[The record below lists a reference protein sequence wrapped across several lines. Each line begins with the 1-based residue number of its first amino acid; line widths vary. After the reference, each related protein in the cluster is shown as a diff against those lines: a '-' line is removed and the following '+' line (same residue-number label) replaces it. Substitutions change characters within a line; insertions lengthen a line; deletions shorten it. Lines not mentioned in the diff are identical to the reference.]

1 MRVHTQS
8 GNTRYWADMPKPHF
22 QLTSGRPFWR
32 VELQYHGNI
41 VWGIHS
47 KQEDRINHLYWR
59 ENSFFLAT
67 DWKWLCFLLEKPC
80 IQRLWSVNQS
90 DVSVQSRGGVQGH
103 LRGGRDWPLPW
114 FTRTAICRC
123 SVTMKA
129 AALREQGHLWG
140 VVAHRHSKNVLA
152 HWKFSLTC
160 GNFECWCDYLYHGLY
175 CISVPLFKASQ
186 RQQWFSGI
194 TVAWQGGSPGSF
206 VHGPSIVSNMES
218 WSLCSLRI
226 WST

>member
-47 KQEDRINHLYWR
+47 KQEDGINHLYWR

-103 LRGGRDWPLPW
+103 LRGGRDWPLSW

-160 GNFECWCDYLYHGLY
+160 GNFECWCWLCVPRTLFHQCAIIQGLSKTTVILWDYCG
-175 CISVPLFKASQ
+175 VA
-186 RQQWFSGI
+186 RRFSWL
-194 TVAWQGGSPGSF
+194 VCPWAK
-206 VHGPSIVSNMES
+206 H
-218 WSLCSLRI
+218 C
-226 WST
+226 